1 MRLLDRIQVIIT
13 LLLTFLPHK
22 LQTVM
27 DEIMFI
33 ILKLHFHERLQ
44 TIVINEIE
52 ENFYIEISQ

>member
-13 LLLTFLPHK
+13 LLLTFLPPK
-22 LQTVM
+22 LQTAM

-33 ILKLHFHERLQ
+33 ILKLHFHDRLQ

-52 ENFYIEISQ
+52 EYFYIKISQ